1 MTQLFNGALVTFNSI
16 RHTVIFI
23 AYHNHMTYLLSH
35 LSSPMLLQTPRSPS
49 CETHPMHNSLLA
61 AHLTARVGTCIP
73 QRTPQFPLV
82 SALLSTLV
90 SPCNYHLEPMVASH
104 HTVVWLGNRVLP
116 QELEL

>member
-23 AYHNHMTYLLSH
+23 AYHNHMTYLPSH

-49 CETHPMHNSLLA
+49 CETHPLHNSLLA
-61 AHLTARVGTCIP
+61 AHLTARVGTCIL
-73 QRTPQFPLV
+73 QGTPQFQLV
-82 SALLSTLV
+82 NGLLSTLV

-104 HTVVWLGNRVLP
+104 HTDLGLGNRSLS
-116 QELEL
+116 QEL